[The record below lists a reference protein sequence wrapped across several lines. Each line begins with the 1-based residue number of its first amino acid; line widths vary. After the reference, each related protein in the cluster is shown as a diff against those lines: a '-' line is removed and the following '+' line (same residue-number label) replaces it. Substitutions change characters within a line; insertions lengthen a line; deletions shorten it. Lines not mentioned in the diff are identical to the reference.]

1 MADNKTRTP
10 EEIAAAKEKA
20 AKELSKK
27 PADTRPQTRDLK
39 EKTAEEISAIA
50 QVRRVV
56 DPTAVGNEFVEKVQD
71 VTEPVAE
78 TPKEEAPELGETDID
93 RGARLASRRDEPETR
108 TASRSAQANTA
119 PKKSKYVVKGANV
132 HTEQGKKKPGDVVEL
147 TAKEAKHLNK
157 HGALAPYIEDDAT
170 DEED

>member
-1 MADNKTRTP
+1 MADKTRTP

-39 EKTAEEISAIA
+39 EKTPEEISAIA

-93 RGARLASRRDEPETR
+93 RGARLATRDAEPR
-108 TASRSAQANTA
+108 AVSRSAQANSA

-132 HTEQGKKKPGDVVEL
+132 HTASGKKKPGEVVEL
-147 TAKEAKHLNK
+147 TAKEAKHLNR